1 MRFNRYARKAGRRR
15 ALPPAWLA
23 FGLLLATAGPA
34 VSVTGGPVMS
44 AAASVTHARHQS
56 SSRVQPQARA
66 RRVAYRG
73 YTFSVPRTWRVVRLA
88 AHPHSC
94 VRFDR
99 HVLYLGTPGR
109 NQDCPSTLIG
119 TTEALLVQPAA
130 ARATAAATMY
140 PVDRLITV
148 TTTRVKV
155 TATYSTDQA
164 LVERIL
170 ASASLRVPARG
181 THRTVGAPDVP
192 AHAPARMAS
201 TQATV
206 PISATYFTG
215 KGFDACAAPSAATMA
230 TWLRLSPY
238 RAVGIYIG
246 GSDRAC
252 AQPALTASWVSQQQ
266 AAGWHFMPIY
276 VGPQAGFGEI
286 NSAASQAVSAA
297 QDAVSQARQL
307 GFAPGTPLYYD
318 MEAYPGTLNGQ
329 VLRFLTSWTNELHSL
344 GYSSGV
350 YSNSLSGVR
359 ALASNY
365 TNTADTMPDVIYD
378 ALWNGAA
385 NTLDPVLS
393 STQWAGH
400 HRVHQYQGGQ
410 TVTYGG
416 DTVNIDKDYLDV
428 QQAVAVAVAGGSP
441 QASQAAAQ
449 SAGDVDAFFKGTD
462 GKLWHDWYAP
472 GSGWH
477 GPASMGGALAS
488 QPSAVASVPGDVAVF
503 AKGRNGRL
511 LEASYAPGT
520 NWSRLRRLKMG
531 IIGSKPAA
539 VAQAN
544 GQIDVFWRGSSD
556 RHLWHAEYRPGKGW
570 SKPQNLG
577 GHLASAPA
585 PAVSG
590 NGALTVAWRGGNGH
604 LWVISGSGRSWGTPV
619 DRGMGKLGSAPAV
632 TGLAS
637 GLVVAVWAASSHNG
651 VWHTTYTPG
660 SGWSKATK
668 LRGALSAG
676 PVAVSVP
683 GKGADVFWKGTDGKL
698 WWSASPGGSWQ
709 RAAPLGIGMLGG
721 APFAA
726 GQPSGVIDVFWKGAR
741 SNLWRARYSGS
752 VWGGPAS
759 LGGAVS

>member
-1 MRFNRYARKAGRRR
+1 MHFNKYARKAGRRR
-15 ALPPAWLA
+15 ALIPAWLA
-23 FGLLLATAGPA
+23 VGLLLATAGPA
-34 VSVTGGPVMS
+34 AGATGGPVMS
-44 AAASVTHARHQS
+44 AAASVTHPQSQSVS
-56 SSRVQPQARA
+56 SSQ
-66 RRVAYRG
+66 RVAYRG
-73 YTFSVPRTWRVVRLA
+73 YTFTAPRSWRVIHLA

-109 NQDCPSTLIG
+109 NQDCPSNLIG

-130 ARATAAATMY
+130 AHATPAAAMY

-148 TTTRVKV
+148 TTARIMV
-155 TATYSTDQA
+155 TATYSTDRA
-164 LVERIL
+164 LVDRIL
-170 ASASLRVPARG
+170 SSASLRVPVRG
-181 THRTVGAPDVP
+181 TRRAVAAPDVP
-192 AHAPARMAS
+192 GRAAARIVPVPAL
-201 TQATV
+201 V
-206 PISATYFTG
+206 PASATDFTG
-215 KGFDACAAPSAATMA
+215 KGFDACTAPSAATMA
-230 TWLRLSPY
+230 AWLRLSPY
-238 RAVGIYIG
+238 RAVGVYIG

-307 GFAPGTPLYYD
+307 GFGPGALLYYD
-318 MEAYPGTLNGQ
+318 MEAYPSKLNSQ
-329 VLRFLTSWTNELHSL
+329 VLRFLTSWTNELHAL

-350 YSNSLSGVR
+350 YSNSLSGIQ

-365 TNTADTMPDVIYD
+365 TNTADAMPDVIYD
-378 ALWNGAA
+378 ALWNGEA
-385 NTLDPVLS
+385 NTLDPILS

-410 TVTYGG
+410 NVSYGG
-416 DTVNIDKDYLDV
+416 DTVNIDQDYLDV
-428 QQAVAVAVAGGSP
+428 QQEVTGGSP

-449 SAGDVDAFFKGTD
+449 SAGVVDAFFKGAD
-462 GKLWHDWYAP
+462 GALWHDWYAP

-477 GPASMGGALAS
+477 GPVSMGGSLAT
-488 QPSAVASVPGDVAVF
+488 QPSAVASVPGNVAVF
-503 AKGRNGRL
+503 AKSRNGRL

-544 GQIDVFWRGSSD
+544 GQMDVFWRGSSD
-556 RHLWHAEYRPGKGW
+556 HHLWQAEYRQGKGW

-590 NGALTVAWRGGNGH
+590 NGALTVAWRGANGH
-604 LWVISGSGRSWGTPV
+604 LWLIRGSGRSWGKPA
-619 DRGMGKLGSAPAV
+619 DQGMGKLGSAPAV

-637 GLVVAVWAASSHNG
+637 GLVNVFWAASSHNG
-651 VWHTTYTPG
+651 VWHITYTPG
-660 SGWSKATK
+660 SGWSKATE
-668 LRGALSAG
+668 LSGGLSAG
-676 PVAVSVP
+676 PVAVGVP
-683 GKGADVFWKGTDGKL
+683 GRGAAVFWKGTDGKL
-698 WWSASPGGSWQ
+698 WWSASQGSGWQ
-709 RAAPLGIGMLGG
+709 RAAPLGMGMLGG

-726 GQPSGVIDVFWKGAR
+726 GQPSGVIDVFWKGAS
-741 SNLWRARYSGS
+741 SNLWHARFSGGT
-752 VWGGPAS
+752 WAGPDS

>member
-1 MRFNRYARKAGRRR
+1 MHFNRYAGKAGRRH
-15 ALPPAWLA
+15 ALMPAWLA
-23 FGLLLATAGPA
+23 FGLLLATAGPV
-34 VSVTGGPVMS
+34 VSAT
-44 AAASVTHARHQS
+44 ASVTHAQSQS
-56 SSRVQPQARA
+56 SSKSSSWAQSQARA
-66 RRVAYRG
+66 HRVAYRG
-73 YTFSVPRTWRVVRLA
+73 YTFTVPRTWRVIRLA

-99 HVLYLGTPGR
+99 HVLYLGTPGQ
-109 NQDCPSTLIG
+109 NQDCPSALIG

-140 PVDRLITV
+140 PVDRLIKV
-148 TTTRVKV
+148 TSARIMV
-155 TATYSTDQA
+155 TATYSTDRA
-164 LVERIL
+164 LVDRIL
-170 ASASLRVPARG
+170 ASASLRVPVRG
-181 THRTVGAPDVP
+181 TRRIAASPDLP
-192 AHAPARMAS
+192 SHATARMAS
-201 TQATV
+201 ARATV
-206 PISATYFTG
+206 PASATDFTG
-215 KGFDACAAPSAATMA
+215 KGFDACTAPSAGTMA

-252 AQPALTASWVSQQQ
+252 AQHALTASWVSQQQ

-286 NSAASQAVSAA
+286 NAAPSQAVNAA

-307 GFAPGTPLYYD
+307 GFGPGTLLYYD
-318 MEAYPGTLNGQ
+318 MEAYPGRLNGQ
-329 VLRFLTSWTNELHSL
+329 VLRFLTSWTNELHTL

-350 YSNSLSGVR
+350 YSNSLSGIQ

-365 TNTADTMPDVIYD
+365 TNAAVTMPDVIYD

-385 NTLDPVLS
+385 NTLDPLLS

-400 HRVHQYQGGQ
+400 RRVHQYQGGQ
-410 TVTYGG
+410 NVTYGG

-428 QQAVAVAVAGGSP
+428 QQEVTGGSP

-477 GPASMGGALAS
+477 GPVSMGGSLAT
-488 QPSAVASVPGDVAVF
+488 QPSAVASVPGNVAVF
-503 AKGRNGRL
+503 AKGMNGRL

-520 NWSRLRRLKMG
+520 NWSRLRQLKMG

-544 GQIDVFWRGSSD
+544 GQIDVFWRGSAD
-556 RHLWHAEYRPGKGW
+556 HHLWQAEYRRGKGW

-590 NGALTVAWRGGNGH
+590 NGALTVAWRGARGH
-604 LWVISGSGRSWGTPV
+604 LWVIRGSGRSWGKPV
-619 DRGMGKLGSAPAV
+619 DRGMGKLGSAPAA

-637 GLVVAVWAASSHNG
+637 GLVSVFWAASSH
-651 VWHTTYTPG
+651 H
-660 SGWSKATK
+660 
-668 LRGALSAG
+668 
-676 PVAVSVP
+676 
-683 GKGADVFWKGTDGKL
+683 GKL
-698 WWSASPGGSWQ
+698 WWSASRGSIWQ

-726 GQPSGVIDVFWKGAR
+726 GQPSGVIDVFWKGAS
-741 SNLWRARYSGS
+741 SNLWRARFSGS
-752 VWGGPAS
+752 AWGGPAS

>member
-1 MRFNRYARKAGRRR
+1 MHFNKYARKAGCRR
-15 ALPPAWLA
+15 ALRPAWLA

-34 VSVTGGPVMS
+34 VSATGGPVMS
-44 AAASVTHARHQS
+44 ATASVTPAQS
-56 SSRVQPQARA
+56 QSLSQ
-66 RRVAYRG
+66 RVAYRG
-73 YTFSVPRTWRVVRLA
+73 YTFTIPRTWRVIRLA
-88 AHPHSC
+88 AHPRSC

-148 TTTRVKV
+148 TTARIMV
-155 TATYSTDQA
+155 TATYSTDRA
-164 LVERIL
+164 VVDRIL
-170 ASASLRVPARG
+170 AGASLRVPVRG
-181 THRTVGAPDVP
+181 TRRTMAAPDVP
-192 AHAPARMAS
+192 AHAAARVAAAP
-201 TQATV
+201 ATV
-206 PISATYFTG
+206 PASATDFTG

-266 AAGWHFMPIY
+266 AAGWHFLPIY

-286 NSAASQAVSAA
+286 NSAASAASQAVSAA

-307 GFAPGTPLYYD
+307 GFGPGTLLYYD
-318 MEAYPGTLNGQ
+318 MEAYPARLNGR
-329 VLRFLTSWTNELHSL
+329 VLRFLTSWTNELHTL

-350 YSNSLSGVR
+350 YSNSLSGIQ
-359 ALASNY
+359 ALARNY
-365 TNTADTMPDVIYD
+365 TNAADTMPDVIYD
-378 ALWNGAA
+378 ALWNGTA
-385 NTLDPVLS
+385 NTLDPILS

-410 TVTYGG
+410 NVSYGG
-416 DTVNIDKDYLDV
+416 DSVNIDKDYLDV
-428 QQAVAVAVAGGSP
+428 EQVQQEVTGGSP

-449 SAGDVDAFFKGTD
+449 STGDVDAFFKGTD

-477 GPASMGGALAS
+477 GPVSMGGSLAT
-488 QPSAVASVPGDVAVF
+488 QPSAVAAGPGNVAVF

-556 RHLWHAEYRPGKGW
+556 HHLWYAQYRPGKGW
-570 SKPQNLG
+570 SKPHNLG

-590 NGALTVAWRGGNGH
+590 NGALTVAWRGANGH
-604 LWVISGSGRSWGTPV
+604 LWVIRGSGRSWGKPV

-637 GLVVAVWAASSHNG
+637 GLVTVFWAASSHHG
-651 VWHTTYTPG
+651 VWHITYTPG
-660 SGWSKATK
+660 SGWSQATE
-668 LRGALSAG
+668 LSGGLSAG

-683 GKGADVFWKGTDGKL
+683 GQGADVFWKGTDGKL
-698 WWSASPGGSWQ
+698 WWSASQGSSWP
-709 RAAPLGIGMLGG
+709 RAAPLRMGMLGG

-726 GQPSGVIDVFWKGAR
+726 GQPSGVIDVFWKGAS
-741 SNLWRARYSGS
+741 SNLWHARFSGHI
-752 VWGGPAS
+752 WGGPAS

>member
-1 MRFNRYARKAGRRR
+1 
-15 ALPPAWLA
+15 
-23 FGLLLATAGPA
+23 
-34 VSVTGGPVMS
+34 
-44 AAASVTHARHQS
+44 
-56 SSRVQPQARA
+56 
-66 RRVAYRG
+66 
-73 YTFSVPRTWRVVRLA
+73 
-88 AHPHSC
+88 
-94 VRFDR
+94 
-99 HVLYLGTPGR
+99 
-109 NQDCPSTLIG
+109 
-119 TTEALLVQPAA
+119 
-130 ARATAAATMY
+130 
-140 PVDRLITV
+140 
-148 TTTRVKV
+148 
-155 TATYSTDQA
+155 
-164 LVERIL
+164 
-170 ASASLRVPARG
+170 
-181 THRTVGAPDVP
+181 
-192 AHAPARMAS
+192 MAS
-201 TQATV
+201 GPATV
-206 PISATYFTG
+206 PASATDFTG

-286 NSAASQAVSAA
+286 KSAASQAVSAA

-307 GFAPGTPLYYD
+307 GFGPGTLLYYD
-318 MEAYPGTLNGQ
+318 MEAYSSRLNGR
-329 VLRFLTSWTNELHSL
+329 VLRFLTAWTNEVHAL

-350 YSNSLSGVR
+350 YSNSLSGVQ

-365 TNTADTMPDVIYD
+365 TNAADAMPDVIYD

-385 NTLDPVLS
+385 NTLDPLLS
-393 STQWAGH
+393 STQWASH
-400 HRVHQYQGGQ
+400 HRVHQYLGGQ
-410 TVTYGG
+410 NVTYGG
-416 DTVNIDKDYLDV
+416 DTVNIDQDYLDV
-428 QQAVAVAVAGGSP
+428 QQEVTGGSP

-477 GPASMGGALAS
+477 GPVSMGGSLAT
-488 QPSAVASVPGDVAVF
+488 QPSAVASVPGNVAVF
-503 AKGRNGRL
+503 AKGSNGRL

-556 RHLWHAEYRPGKGW
+556 HHLWQAEYRRGKGW
-570 SKPQNLG
+570 DKPHNLG

-590 NGALTVAWRGGNGH
+590 NGALTVAWRGADGH
-604 LWVISGSGRSWGTPV
+604 LWMIRGSGQSWGRPA
-619 DRGMGKLGSAPAV
+619 DRGMGKLGSAPGV
-632 TGLAS
+632 TGRAS
-637 GLVVAVWAASSHNG
+637 GLVDVFWAASSHNG
-651 VWHTTYTPG
+651 VWHITYTPG
-660 SGWSKATK
+660 SGWSKATE
-668 LRGALSAG
+668 LSGGLSAG

-683 GKGADVFWKGTDGKL
+683 GQGADVFWKGTDGKL
-698 WWSASPGGSWQ
+698 WWSASQGNSWQ
-709 RAAPLGIGMLGG
+709 RAAPLEIGMLAG

-726 GQPSGVIDVFWKGAR
+726 GQSSGVIDVFWKGAS
-741 SNLWRARYSGS
+741 SNLWHARYSGGT
-752 VWGGPAS
+752 WAAQAS

>member
-1 MRFNRYARKAGRRR
+1 MHFNKYARKAGRRR
-15 ALPPAWLA
+15 ALMPAWLA
-23 FGLLLATAGPA
+23 FGLLLTTAGPV
-34 VSVTGGPVMS
+34 VSAT
-44 AAASVTHARHQS
+44 ASVTHAHSQASSKS
-56 SSRVQPQARA
+56 SSRGQSQARA
-66 RRVAYRG
+66 LSQARAQRVAYRG
-73 YTFSVPRTWRVVRLA
+73 YTFTVPRTWRVIRLA

-119 TTEALLVQPAA
+119 TTEALFVQPAA
-130 ARATAAATMY
+130 AHATAVATMY
-140 PVDRLITV
+140 PVDRLIKV
-148 TTTRVKV
+148 TAPRIMV
-155 TATYSTDQA
+155 TATYSTDRA
-164 LVERIL
+164 LVDRIL
-170 ASASLRVPARG
+170 ARASLRVPVRG
-181 THRTVGAPDVP
+181 TRRTVAAPGRP
-192 AHAPARMAS
+192 GHANARMAS
-201 TQATV
+201 ARATV
-206 PISATYFTG
+206 PASATDFTG
-215 KGFDACAAPSAATMA
+215 KGFDACTAPSSGTMA

-286 NSAASQAVSAA
+286 NAAPSQAVSAA
-297 QDAVSQARQL
+297 QDAASQARQL
-307 GFAPGTPLYYD
+307 GFGPGTLLYYD
-318 MEAYPGTLNGQ
+318 MEAYPGRLNGR
-329 VLRFLTSWTNELHSL
+329 VLRFLTSWTNELHTL

-350 YSNSLSGVR
+350 YSNSLSGIR

-365 TNTADTMPDVIYD
+365 TNAAVTMPDVIYD
-378 ALWNGAA
+378 ALWNGTA

-400 HRVHQYQGGQ
+400 RRVHQYQGGQ
-410 TVTYGG
+410 NVTYGG

-428 QQAVAVAVAGGSP
+428 QQEVTGGSP

-477 GPASMGGALAS
+477 GPVSMGGSLAT
-488 QPSAVASVPGDVAVF
+488 QPSAVASVPGNVAVF

-520 NWSRLRRLKMG
+520 NWSRLRQLKMG
-531 IIGSKPAA
+531 IIGSRPAA

-544 GQIDVFWRGSSD
+544 GQIDVFWRGSGD
-556 RHLWHAEYRPGKGW
+556 HHLWQAVYRPGKGW

-590 NGALTVAWRGGNGH
+590 NGALTVAWRGARGH
-604 LWVISGSGRSWGTPV
+604 LWVIRGSRRSWGKPV

-632 TGLAS
+632 TGQAS
-637 GLVVAVWAASSHNG
+637 GLVTVFWAASSHNG
-651 VWHTTYTPG
+651 VWHITYTPG
-660 SGWSKATK
+660 SGWSKATE
-668 LRGALSAG
+668 LSGGLSAG

-698 WWSASPGGSWQ
+698 WWSASRGSSWQ
-709 RAAPLGIGMLGG
+709 RAAPLGLGKLGG

-726 GQPSGVIDVFWKGAR
+726 GQPNGVIDVFWKGASR
-741 SNLWRARYSGS
+741 NLWRARYSGS
-752 VWGGPAS
+752 TWSGPAS

>member
-1 MRFNRYARKAGRRR
+1 MHFNKYARKAGCRR
-15 ALPPAWLA
+15 ALRPAWLA

-34 VSVTGGPVMS
+34 VSATGGPVMS
-44 AAASVTHARHQS
+44 ATASVTPAQS
-56 SSRVQPQARA
+56 QSLSQ
-66 RRVAYRG
+66 RVAYRG
-73 YTFSVPRTWRVVRLA
+73 YTFTIPRTWRVIRLT
-88 AHPHSC
+88 AHPRSC
-94 VRFDR
+94 VQFDR

-148 TTTRVKV
+148 TAARIMV
-155 TATYSTDQA
+155 TATYSTDRA
-164 LVERIL
+164 VVNRIL
-170 ASASLRVPARG
+170 AGASLRVPVRG
-181 THRTVGAPDVP
+181 TRRTMAAPDVP
-192 AHAPARMAS
+192 AHAAPGVAAAP
-201 TQATV
+201 ATV
-206 PISATYFTG
+206 PASATDFTG

-266 AAGWHFMPIY
+266 AAGWHFLPIY

-286 NSAASQAVSAA
+286 NSAASAASQAVSAA

-307 GFAPGTPLYYD
+307 GFGPGTLLYYD
-318 MEAYPGTLNGQ
+318 MEAYPARLNGR
-329 VLRFLTSWTNELHSL
+329 VLRFLTSWTNELHTL

-350 YSNSLSGVR
+350 YSNSLSGIQ

-365 TNTADTMPDVIYD
+365 TNAADTMPDVIYD
-378 ALWNGAA
+378 ALWNGTA
-385 NTLDPVLS
+385 NTLDPILS

-410 TVTYGG
+410 NVSYGG
-416 DTVNIDKDYLDV
+416 DSVNIDKDYLDV
-428 QQAVAVAVAGGSP
+428 QQEVTGGSP

-449 SAGDVDAFFKGTD
+449 STGDVDAFFKGTD

-477 GPASMGGALAS
+477 GPVSMGGSLAT
-488 QPSAVASVPGDVAVF
+488 QPSAVAAGPGNVAVF

-556 RHLWHAEYRPGKGW
+556 HHLWYAQYRPGKGW
-570 SKPQNLG
+570 SKPHNLG

-590 NGALTVAWRGGNGH
+590 NGALTVAWRGANGH
-604 LWVISGSGRSWGTPV
+604 LWVIRGSGRSWGKPV

-637 GLVVAVWAASSHNG
+637 GLVTVFWAASSHHG
-651 VWHTTYTPG
+651 VWHITYTPG
-660 SGWSKATK
+660 SGWSQATE
-668 LRGALSAG
+668 LSGGLSAG

-683 GKGADVFWKGTDGKL
+683 GQGADVFWKGTDGKL
-698 WWSASPGGSWQ
+698 WWSASQGSSWP
-709 RAAPLGIGMLGG
+709 RAAPLRMGMLGG

-726 GQPSGVIDVFWKGAR
+726 GQPSGVIDVFWKGAS
-741 SNLWRARYSGS
+741 SNLWHARFSGHI
-752 VWGGPAS
+752 WGGPAS